1 MIRTTK
7 TEMSQTHAGL
17 YGRLKQEPGVT
28 MVLVYDF
35 GHVGHWKSIPD
46 WTPIRPHPK
55 EGTMV
60 EILID
65 GVWYGTFR
73 SELETKTAK
82 QIYGFAAD
90 FDVFANVQDK
100 KTLRTHLL
108 HMFNCHFS
116 TDSHR
121 SLRAAAFTF
130 LHSTDVR
137 LVEQKRDNL
146 VQELT
151 EAQFLSAQHCEKGQY
166 DQAAGRSIDGYWIER
181 VLNARRS
188 EQ

>member
-17 YGRLKQEPGVT
+17 YGRLKQELGVT

-55 EGTMV
+55 EGMMV

-73 SELETKTAK
+73 IELETKTAK
-82 QIYGFAAD
+82 QIYGFSPSFA
-90 FDVFANVQDK
+90 VFPTVQDK

-108 HMFNCHFS
+108 QLFNSHFCA
-116 TDSHR
+116 DHQR
-121 SLRAAAFTF
+121 LLRAAAFTF
-130 LHSTDVR
+130 LHSTDTR
-137 LVEQKRDNL
+137 LVEQKREKL
-146 VQELT
+146 LQELT
-151 EAQFLSAQHCEKGQY
+151 ETQLSSARHCEAGQY
-166 DQAAGRSIDGYWIER
+166 DQAAGRSIDRYWIER
-181 VLNARRS
+181 VLNARWS
-188 EQ
+188 ER